1 LGEKELTEKKRS
13 PRTKVLQVDP
23 SKPSSKAIEE
33 AAAIIRKG
41 GLVAFPTETVY
52 GLGADALSSDA
63 VSKIFVAKGRPSDN
77 PIIVHVS
84 SIDDLTKITSEISTR
99 ARKLIDR
106 FWPGPLT
113 LLFKR
118 KGNVPDVTVAG
129 LETVAVRMPRHAVA
143 LSLIRVS
150 RTPIAAPS
158 ANISGSPS
166 PTTAKHV
173 LADLNGRI
181 ELILDGGRTMIGVE
195 STVLDITRTPPIVL
209 RPGGTTVEEIESC
222 VGKVDLHPAA
232 LAEIDLNDLLAK
244 SPGMKYKHYA
254 PKALLVLVEGAD
266 LSNVRSKV
274 QEVASQLKKQGKKKV
289 AIISPSGGTY
299 RADIIRSLGDR
310 DDFGE
315 MAKNLFPVL
324 REMDEEEVDAIIV
337 EGIEARGLGLAIMNR
352 LRRAS
357 GGNIVKA

>member
-1 LGEKELTEKKRS
+1 MSAENRS
-13 PRTKVLQVDP
+13 LRTKVLQVDP
-23 SKPSSKAIEE
+23 TKPGSRVIEE

-84 SIDDLTKITSEISTR
+84 SVDDLSKITAKISVI
-99 ARKLIDR
+99 AKKLIDR

-113 LLFKR
+113 LLFNR
-118 KGNVPDVTVAG
+118 KGNVPDITVAG

-143 LSLIRVS
+143 LSLIRAS
-150 RTPIAAPS
+150 KTPIAAPS

-166 PTTAKHV
+166 PTTAEHV
-173 LADLNGRI
+173 FADLNGRI
-181 ELILDGGRTMIGVE
+181 ELILDGGRTVIGVE
-195 STVLDITRTPPIVL
+195 STVLDITRTPPMVL
-209 RPGGTTVEEIESC
+209 RPGGATVEEIESC
-222 VGKVDLHPAA
+222 IGKVDLHPAA
-232 LAEIDLNDLLAK
+232 LAEIGLNDLLAK

-254 PKALLVLVEGAD
+254 PKALLVLVEGSSIA
-266 LSNVRSKV
+266 NIRSKV
-274 QEVASQLKKQGKKKV
+274 QEEADKFKEQGKKKV

-299 RADIIRSLGDR
+299 RADIVRPLGDR
-310 DDFGE
+310 EDFGE
-315 MAKNLFPVL
+315 MARNLFPAL
-324 REMDEEEVDAIIV
+324 REMDEEKVDAIIV